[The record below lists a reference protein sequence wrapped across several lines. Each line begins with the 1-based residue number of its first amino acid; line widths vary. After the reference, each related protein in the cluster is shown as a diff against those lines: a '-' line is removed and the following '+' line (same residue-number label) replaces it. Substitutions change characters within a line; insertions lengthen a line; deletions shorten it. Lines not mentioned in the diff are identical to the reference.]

1 MRNIICSLLLIFF
14 ISIVNISAIQS
25 PIRVDNPRVTSSFG
39 EFRTD
44 HFHNGIDIG
53 GYLLN
58 IYPID
63 NGEIIYYYDET
74 DDPTRMMFGVGN
86 AIIVEHENQMRSY
99 YYHAEPNTVNK
110 EIKYATT
117 NDVIALTGNSGRSGG
132 AHLHLTIEDMNENKV
147 IDPLFVVGDYK
158 DDRPPMIWGIY
169 LRTDTTLVHI
179 REGMNMRY
187 NGEIRIF
194 VKAND
199 LLGNIPLGIKNIE
212 IYMNDTLMREYNF
225 EELII
230 KNNVYYVKPDYKFE
244 DVYGVDSHFYRG
256 GTFTPRRG
264 QYKFRTVVTD
274 FGDNT
279 VELTRHVNFY

>member
-1 MRNIICSLLLIFF
+1 M
-14 ISIVNISAIQS
+14 SAIQS
-25 PIRVDNPRVTSSFG
+25 PIRIDNARVTSSFG

-53 GYLLN
+53 GNLLS

-74 DDPTRMMFGVGN
+74 DDPTRMMLGVGN
-86 AIIVEHENQMRSY
+86 VVIMEHENQMRSY
-99 YYHAEPNTVNK
+99 YYHAERDSVNK

-132 AHLHLTIEDMNENKV
+132 AHLHLTIEDMSENKV
-147 IDPLFVVGDYK
+147 IDPLFVVPDYK

-169 LRTDTTLVHI
+169 LRTENSLIHI
-179 REGMNMRY
+179 REGMELRY
-187 NGEIRIF
+187 NGEVKIF

-199 LLGNIPLGIKNIE
+199 FIGSIPLGIKNIK
-212 IYMNDTLMREYNF
+212 IYMNDDLMREYNF
-225 EELII
+225 EELFVR
-230 KNNVYYVKPDYKFE
+230 NNTYYVKPDYKFE
-244 DVYGVDSHFYRG
+244 DVYGVDPHFYRG

-264 QYKFRTVVTD
+264 KYKFTTVVTD

-279 VELTRHVNFY
+279 VDLTRNVYFY